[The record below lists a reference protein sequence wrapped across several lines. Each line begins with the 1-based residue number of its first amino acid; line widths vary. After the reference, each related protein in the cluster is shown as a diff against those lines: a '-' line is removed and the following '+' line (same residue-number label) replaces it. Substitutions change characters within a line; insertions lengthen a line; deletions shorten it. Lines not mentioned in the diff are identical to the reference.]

1 MQKRTSASVILICSY
16 SGEWAR
22 TRSDGNSPFWRV
34 EKSAEFGE
42 FTEFDRMDPQ
52 VYQNI
57 IGALSCIA
65 NPQSPPE
72 MRALAEQ
79 KVTEFQEADYS
90 IDYAMTS
97 LVNPDPSRAA
107 CAFSVV

>member
-1 MQKRTSASVILICSY
+1 MVY
-16 SGEWAR
+16 FE
-22 TRSDGNSPFWRV
+22 D
-34 EKSAEFGE
+34 FGE

-90 IDYAMTS
+90 IDYAMTI
-97 LVNPDPSRAA
+97 LVNPDPSRVA